1 MVPCAVAGI
10 KAVIDYTHR
19 LEAFLYSLK
28 PQQATQRPAVV
39 PSTADTS
46 LIADFGEYSSLIA
59 RKSKLPIQ
67 KAVPV
72 KKRRQT
78 GYAMNKEYYSLLVML
93 EEILSCMDRS
103 KHYEMPFP
111 VDEGSEVF
119 GQYGHLIEQELQ
131 RQGYAVTLRPF
142 YLEDLILSEDADEI
156 YRRILDIDCKGLE
169 GLAERPVIVI
179 GEPLCV
185 YKDSIFRANT
195 KYLQD
200 TCKVV
205 RMPLSEALLFHLADI
220 DRRGKHKKQL
230 AVWEEMHQEAVR
242 QYGGYG
248 IFTDTRELF
257 ERARSF

>member
-1 MVPCAVAGI
+1 
-10 KAVIDYTHR
+10 
-19 LEAFLYSLK
+19 
-28 PQQATQRPAVV
+28 
-39 PSTADTS
+39 
-46 LIADFGEYSSLIA
+46 
-59 RKSKLPIQ
+59 
-67 KAVPV
+67 
-72 KKRRQT
+72 
-78 GYAMNKEYYSLLVML
+78 
-93 EEILSCMDRS
+93 MDRS

-169 GLAERPVIVI
+169 GLAERPVVAI

-205 RMPLSEALLFHLADI
+205 RMPLSEALLFHLTDI

-248 IFTDTRELF
+248 LFTDTRVLF
-257 ERARSF
+257 DRAWGKLDFMVGDFAKYRFAKLLCMTKDQVRGAVILNSAEENTAVILKLLCEAYRQEITIPTIQADIDASHSMSREDAEIFIRYQA